1 MDKFSFANTILLITR
16 EGIGSAELALQHKL
30 FDTYLK
36 LLLENSSLPA
46 ALCFY
51 TDGVKLV
58 VQGSPFLEKLSQLEE
73 RGVRLLICSTCLNH
87 FELTEKVQVGIIG
100 GMPDILEAQLR
111 ADKVIS
117 L

>member
-1 MDKFSFANTILLITR
+1 LITR

-30 FDTYLK
+30 FDTYLD
-36 LLLENSSLPA
+36 LLLENNSLPSA
-46 ALCFY
+46 ICFY

-73 RGVRLLICSTCLNH
+73 RGVRLLICSTCLKH

-117 L
+117 V